1 LRNKALQQ
9 SFNIALEQLKI
20 SRKKEFGLS
29 SEKTPKGTKTL
40 TGTPGTGGGGTLLK
54 HQRTHAGGIT
64 CMNLANRS
72 VKYDNESIAAWL

>member
-40 TGTPGTGGGGTLLK
+40 TGTP
-54 HQRTHAGGIT
+54 
-64 CMNLANRS
+64 
-72 VKYDNESIAAWL
+72 